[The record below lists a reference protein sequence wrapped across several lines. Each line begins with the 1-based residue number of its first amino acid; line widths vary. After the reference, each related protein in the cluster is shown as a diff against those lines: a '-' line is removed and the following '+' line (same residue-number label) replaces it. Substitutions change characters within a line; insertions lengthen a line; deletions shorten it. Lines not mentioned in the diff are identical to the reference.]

1 MDVKTLSFCLAQKQ
15 GFAEMHSASESA
27 RGSLARELQRLKEGH
42 ESGREPLILMHLVS
56 RESCGEEREMREWKE
71 VAVKKTVRELESRR
85 RRVLL
90 CGNSQCSRQIRNKKT
105 AAGRNV
111 EKMRSR
117 RYGNEPE
124 SNGGSKPSDSIGWRL
139 ITQ

>member
-1 MDVKTLSFCLAQKQ
+1 
-15 GFAEMHSASESA
+15 MHSASESA
-27 RGSLARELQRLKEGH
+27 RGSSARELQRLKEGH

-56 RESCGEEREMREWKE
+56 RESCGEESEMREWKE
-71 VAVKKTVRELESRR
+71 VVVKKTVSELESGR

-105 AAGRNV
+105 AKRGKDAIQD
-111 EKMRSR
+111 
-117 RYGNEPE
+117 EPE
-124 SNGGSKPSDSIGWRL
+124 SNGGSKPSDSKGWRL

>member
-27 RGSLARELQRLKEGH
+27 RGSLARELQHLKEGH

-71 VAVKKTVRELESRR
+71 VAVKKTER
-85 RRVLL
+85 
-90 CGNSQCSRQIRNKKT
+90 
-105 AAGRNV
+105 A
-111 EKMRSR
+111 
-117 RYGNEPE
+117 
-124 SNGGSKPSDSIGWRL
+124 
-139 ITQ
+139 